1 MGDTPLGRHF
11 FPHISLPA
19 LTRKARQAIC
29 PNHSVEFDQMNAVPN
44 IMVLL
49 AGKANILTPCLQRY
63 CAHRN
68 AWREAVAQYYNTDE
82 EAAKTLLLKAT
93 FGFAL
98 PLKEHPAA
106 GVLPLLEGRPYTCI
120 HDHIH
125 VNNDSCDL

>member
-82 EAAKTLLLKAT
+82 D
-93 FGFAL
+93 
-98 PLKEHPAA
+98 PAA